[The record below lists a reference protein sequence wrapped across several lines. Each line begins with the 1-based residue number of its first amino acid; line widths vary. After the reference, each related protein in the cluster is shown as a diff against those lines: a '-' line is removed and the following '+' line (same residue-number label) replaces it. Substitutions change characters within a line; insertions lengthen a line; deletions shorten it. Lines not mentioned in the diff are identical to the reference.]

1 MIYLRNR
8 ISIKL
13 TLDTINRQ
21 TGYYEDEK
29 TDRNRKKD
37 RDDVVWMDI
46 TGSIDQFYRMNC

>member
-1 MIYLRNR
+1 MIYLRNG

-37 RDDVVWMDI
+37 RDHVVWMDI